1 MKGRLG
7 EDVLLA
13 TGVGGAIDVATGAA
27 PYLLTVPQVASPFL
41 FPLYSACVSPI
52 LHLGH

>member
-27 PYLLTVPQVASPFL
+27 PYLLCRRWRLPSC
-41 FPLYSACVSPI
+41 SRCI
-52 LHLGH
+52 LRV